1 MFLNFIKP
9 KGISPPKDSVT
20 LLSGLTG
27 RNPPQMFLQA
37 EIAGC
42 FLYFTTFLLPA
53 QPFSFFAQ
61 TSPCPLEATSYNPLI
76 CA

>member
-1 MFLNFIKP
+1 MSEIAMKVDAE
-9 KGISPPKDSVT
+9 DSVT

-53 QPFSFFAQ
+53 QPFSFFAPRQ
-61 TSPCPLEATSYNPLI
+61 THECVLQPNPYI
-76 CA
+76 